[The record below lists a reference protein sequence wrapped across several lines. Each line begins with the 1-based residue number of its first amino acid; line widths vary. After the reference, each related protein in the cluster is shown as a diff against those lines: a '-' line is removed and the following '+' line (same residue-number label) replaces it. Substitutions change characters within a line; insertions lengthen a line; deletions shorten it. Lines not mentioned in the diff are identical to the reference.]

1 MARHAGVG
9 VGTVYRRF
17 PDKASLAGALFDERI
32 DALIT
37 LAEQARDEPDA
48 WAALVAFLERSA
60 EMLTGDRGLR
70 QLLMFAAH
78 SHDRA
83 LYARDRMRPALTAL
97 LERAQAAGQVRADIR
112 ATDIPVIELMISAV
126 ADYTRPVQPMIWRRY
141 LALMLDALRPAG
153 ARPLPEPPLSPDEL
167 VEVIRARPLASR
179 RASGPVPETRP
190 LLAAL
195 PALNAE
201 VGAEHRVDAELAGR
215 GQVGMLDLVH
225 AEEGPAAERVEHAQ
239 ARLSRPGP
247 GAGAGAGRSAQL
259 GGQAEAG
266 EGVGGRLLR
275 GLVEQERGHRGDP
288 VAVHRKHVQDGRGE
302 PAVAG
307 SGR

>member
-1 MARHAGVG
+1 MPPPFRATILGMTTTSAGGGPGRVTPVQGRATAELAPIPLRPLRRDAERNRQRILVAAAQVFTERGFAATLDDVARQAGVG

-48 WAALVAFLERSA
+48 WAALVAFLEGSA

-126 ADYTRPVQPMIWRRY
+126 ADYTRPVQPVIWRRY

-167 VEVIRARPLASR
+167 VEVIRARPLAGR
-179 RASGPVPETRP
+179 RPAGP
-190 LLAAL
+190 
-195 PALNAE
+195 PA
-201 VGAEHRVDAELAGR
+201 RR
-215 GQVGMLDLVH
+215 
-225 AEEGPAAERVEHAQ
+225 
-239 ARLSRPGP
+239 
-247 GAGAGAGRSAQL
+247 
-259 GGQAEAG
+259 
-266 EGVGGRLLR
+266 
-275 GLVEQERGHRGDP
+275 DP
-288 VAVHRKHVQDGRGE
+288 R
-302 PAVAG
+302 
-307 SGR
+307 